1 MQTLCLHK
9 FRSNC
14 LEKAFKSPLLDDN
27 VVFYA
32 LKELVAY
39 ALNLLDFLDRSE
51 VVVLAVINDC
61 LCLAFAYAFERFKLL
76 DACGVDIDNPKQK
89 PSAHAQECKN
99 FFHRISFK
107 ILMMVFYYKKIKFWF
122 KKAEFLC

>member
-1 MQTLCLHK
+1 MQTLYLHK
-9 FRSNC
+9 FRLNC
-14 LEKAFKSPLLDDN
+14 LEKAFKQPLLDDN

-61 LCLAFAYAFERFKLL
+61 LCLALAYAFERFKLL

-89 PSAHAQECKN
+89 PSTHAQECKN
-99 FFHRISFK
+99 LFHRISFK
-107 ILMMVFYYKKIKFWF
+107 I
-122 KKAEFLC
+122 

>member
-1 MQTLCLHK
+1 MAIKRIL
-9 FRSNC
+9 
-14 LEKAFKSPLLDDN
+14 AFNAQKSVKRLLDDN

-51 VVVLAVINDC
+51 VVVLAVIDDC

-107 ILMMVFYYKKIKFWF
+107 FDDGILAKIHKFQV
-122 KKAEFLC
+122 KVSEKI